1 VCEIGLGLTVMGHS
15 LMVGK
20 FAVIVIGQC
29 RRQISVRCETLFK
42 ALRTASAVL
51 WRTVRM
57 MVYDDLRSIS
67 LTRTP
72 RLAWRIVLMKDST
85 RQWQE

>member
-1 VCEIGLGLTVMGHS
+1 MCKIGLGLTVMGHS

-42 ALRTASAVL
+42 ALRYGVDKENKVK
-51 WRTVRM
+51 R
-57 MVYDDLRSIS
+57 LRDIPVDIK
-67 LTRTP
+67 LGTQQR
-72 RLAWRIVLMKDST
+72 RH
-85 RQWQE
+85 